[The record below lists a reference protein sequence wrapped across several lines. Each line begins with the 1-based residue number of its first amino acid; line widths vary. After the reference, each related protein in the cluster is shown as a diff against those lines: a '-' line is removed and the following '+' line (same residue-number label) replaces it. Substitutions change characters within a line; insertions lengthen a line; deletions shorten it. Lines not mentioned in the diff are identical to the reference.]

1 MKAFY
6 RGLKVN
12 KKFLLSTLNPTSK
25 GTKWYDSPP
34 ENIITN
40 RQIGR
45 ILLQFHQVAEKIN
58 FYGNKKKLKFIDVGT
73 GNGILP
79 ELVSKYCKCK
89 LSHGIDPYE
98 DGEHTTSWP
107 TGTRYKLLNKI
118 NKFLRQKYL
127 DIKNY
132 KNYLNFEGYSN
143 SPKRIELYNNKIKWK
158 FYKKF
163 INEISTKQK
172 YNFIFAKCI
181 DHISDWD
188 DLFENISKRSEVD
201 ATLFIKHNSFFS
213 YNGAHRYASTFL
225 PWGHVILNDKEYKDY
240 VKKFHKTR
248 VNEMNNFFFKGLSY
262 PRNTLDQLLEI
273 LIKNKWRIVH
283 IEQSNKKNYQK
294 LLKYAG
300 GQKNLLKLA
309 KRNYPSISL
318 SELISDRILIIA
330 KKMK

>member
-1 MKAFY
+1 MREFY
-6 RGLKVN
+6 KGLEVN
-12 KKFLLSTLNPTSK
+12 KKFLLNTLNPTSK
-25 GTKWYDSPP
+25 GTKWYDPPP
-34 ENIITN
+34 ENIITD

-58 FYGNKKKLKFIDVGT
+58 FYANKKNLKFIDIGT

-107 TGTRYKLLNKI
+107 TGTRHKLMNKI
-118 NKFLRQKYL
+118 NKFLKKKYL
-127 DIKNY
+127 NIKNY
-132 KNYLNFEGYSN
+132 KRNLNFEGYSN
-143 SPKRIELYNNKIKWK
+143 SPKTIELFRNKTKWK

-163 INEISTKQK
+163 INELTLKQK

-181 DHISDWD
+181 DHISDWE
-188 DLFENISKRSEVD
+188 DLFKNVSKRSEVD

-225 PWGHVILNDKEYKDY
+225 PWGHVILNDKEYSDY

-248 VNEMNNFFFKGLSY
+248 VKEMKNFFFKGLSY
-262 PRNTLDQLLEI
+262 PRNTLDQLLHI
-273 LIKNKWRIVH
+273 LTKNKWKVIH

-294 LLKYAG
+294 LTNYAG
-300 GQKNLLKLA
+300 GQKNLLKLT
-309 KRNYPSISL
+309 KKNYPSINF